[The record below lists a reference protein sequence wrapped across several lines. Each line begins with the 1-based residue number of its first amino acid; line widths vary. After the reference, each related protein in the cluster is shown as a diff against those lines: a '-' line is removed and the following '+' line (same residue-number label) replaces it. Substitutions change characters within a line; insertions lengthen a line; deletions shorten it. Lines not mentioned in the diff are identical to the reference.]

1 MSACIRKC
9 NGGRK
14 RLSLKE
20 RYVVLGKTFESV
32 CLYVADPA
40 TFLGTVFSSE
50 NSLFIQLRKKM
61 NILFVFLHTAPFNW
75 KEKISFLPS
84 SFSTFLPSPSV
95 ICITISLPPLLH
107 LPPFPSFLSWR
118 GSPRT
123 HGVLVGSV
131 LPRKTSDSCSVC
143 ICVCVCLCVCV
154 VHEHSCCPLVVV
166 SPHMLALTCWPAED
180 YELQALI
187 KTGFVYPP
195 ACTRRQQKQCDPVRR
210 WAHRPAVRKATAN
223 PGQPTGGRNLV
234 KNAQTLKLICK
245 EKL

>member
-14 RLSLKE
+14 RLSLNE

-50 NSLFIQLRKKM
+50 NSLFIQLWKKM

-84 SFSTFLPSPSV
+84 SFSTFLPSPSI

-154 VHEHSCCPLVVV
+154 RLSWSRPI
-166 SPHMLALTCWPAED
+166 CWPS
-180 YELQALI
+180 
-187 KTGFVYPP
+187 P
-195 ACTRRQQKQCDPVRR
+195 AG
-210 WAHRPAVRKATAN
+210 RPRIMSYK
-223 PGQPTGGRNLV
+223 PL
-234 KNAQTLKLICK
+234 LKLDLFTLPLARGDNK
-245 EKL
+245 NSVTPSVAGPTARPWEKPRRTRASQLGVGI